1 MDPIEHAVAR
11 PFPEVIIDGSMRR
24 KIFWQLP
31 PLATRSIYIADRV
44 KYLAHVCIALTAARA
59 APRDHRLDYRPL
71 FVADI
76 TRITCTSRLMRF
88 ALFVRPH
95 GSPRFPNRLP

>member
-1 MDPIEHAVAR
+1 MNPIEYAVAR

-31 PLATRSIYIADRV
+31 PLATCSIYITDRV
-44 KYLAHVCIALTAARA
+44 KYLAHVRTALTATRA
-59 APRDHRLDYRPL
+59 PRRDHRLDYRPL

-76 TRITCTSRLMRF
+76 TRITSTSRPVRLAM
-88 ALFVRPH
+88 FVRPH
-95 GSPRFPNRLP
+95 GSPRFPNQLP